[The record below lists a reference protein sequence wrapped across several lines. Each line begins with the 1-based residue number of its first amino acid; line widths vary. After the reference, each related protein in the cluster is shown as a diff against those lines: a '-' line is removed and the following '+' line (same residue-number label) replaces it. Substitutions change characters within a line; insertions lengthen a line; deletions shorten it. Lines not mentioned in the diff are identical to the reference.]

1 MNIKE
6 GNWFFFIK
14 LYWFTVEVG
23 LWKESGKTKVYGA
36 ALLSSAEELE
46 VKKYQIIFSILILV

>member
-1 MNIKE
+1 MCQWISRKE
-6 GNWFFFIK
+6 IDFFFIK

-23 LWKESGKTKVYGA
+23 LWKEAGKTKVYGA

-46 VKKYQIIFSILILV
+46 VKKY